1 MFVPLGTCWCCVLLI
16 LNEVSLTHSLIS
28 FIQRLFASHTDGFF
42 GHRVVDP
49 LADEEERRNINIW
62 SDMEKCIFFDRFMQ
76 HPKDFRRIA
85 SFLTRKSTKDCIA
98 FYYNS
103 KKTVPYKHALKEFLQ
118 RKKCRGDV
126 VPWDATIQACLSMG
140 AVIKAGS
147 SPERPLK
154 FILPESDFTY
164 STRLFHPMR
173 LEVFKDLNEM
183 VSNSKQRDD
192 GKAHLRNRKRSN
204 WFILD
209 MHEKKYLKHGDIN
222 DDHHSFKRKLSAT
235 KAPAT
240 DANSDDGDSSHIVIK
255 SKPTR
260 VKTNKLEKSN
270 SDVQGD
276 REGGEKHQNDEQQS
290 HKPQKWK
297 AKEKELFFHA
307 LNKFGKLPTTCAL
320 NVASQFIS
328 NPIVTDFQRPRLVRC
343 CWSRRNAYSYTSQE
357 LLL

>member
-1 MFVPLGTCWCCVLLI
+1 MFVPLGTCWVCVLLI

-126 VPWDATIQACLSMG
+126 VPWAATIQACLSMG

-307 LNKFGKLPTTCAL
+307 LNKFGKLLMTCAL
-320 NVASQFIS
+320 NAANHCIS
-328 NPIVTDFQRPRLVRC
+328 NPNRFSKATIGP
-343 CWSRRNAYSYTSQE
+343 
-357 LLL
+357 LLLEP